1 MVFDAAAWRP
11 RVLVIILQ
19 AIKKA
24 RMPGFPRFERD
35 LEAKTTVRVD
45 GLFRKTMRGDYNG
58 PAKVAVAI
66 DCAKLLVCLRPLRR
80 DPSTAYN
87 VA

>member
-45 GLFRKTMRGDYNG
+45 GLFRKTMRGDCG
-58 PAKVAVAI
+58 SDVSLCVAARE
-66 DCAKLLVCLRPLRR
+66 LLA
-80 DPSTAYN
+80 TEKY
-87 VA
+87 